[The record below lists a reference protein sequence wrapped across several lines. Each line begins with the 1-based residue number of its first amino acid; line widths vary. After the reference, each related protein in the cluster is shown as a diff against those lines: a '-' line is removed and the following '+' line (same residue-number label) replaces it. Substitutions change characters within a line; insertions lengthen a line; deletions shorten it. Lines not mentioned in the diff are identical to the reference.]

1 MFYLNINYC
10 AYLYIFRINYLRG
23 IMDPWV
29 VTPQEW
35 TRFCEHFQALKP
47 IGGIITGEQAK
58 GFLLQSRLPPPV
70 LGAIW

>member
-1 MFYLNINYC
+1 
-10 AYLYIFRINYLRG
+10 
-23 IMDPWV
+23 MDPSV

-47 IGGIITGEQAK
+47 VGGIITGEQAK